1 MKQCGLSKTPGPSI
15 MADLIDFGVWSGA
28 NRTGIINKRCTHREA
43 EHLNCGPSDTSEG
56 AV

>member
-28 NRTGIINKRCTHREA
+28 NRTGIRNKRCTHREA